1 MNLFVA
7 DADLFAMVEAS
18 AQSFLEANYSLDC
31 LRKTD
36 SQSDIWRKLA
46 ETGLLKLGLPENLGG
61 AGFGAQGHVRVATLF
76 GRELFSGPFITQS
89 VLPCFIANHV
99 DASEFKE
106 AITAFLCDDTRRVS
120 TALMETDST
129 FDTSQTSAT
138 LQDGGLHGNKTF
150 VSLPA
155 DAFIVSAR
163 DNEKLVLALIEK
175 PNDQNISDVIQNFF
189 GQKIGNLSLHGESLT
204 YAPIRSEGL
213 AQLIQSALD
222 LGTLIVSA
230 QLSGISQKAL
240 EITLEYLRTRKQFGQ
255 TIGSFQAV
263 QHRAVDLYIAQ
274 KLTENSVNRAAE
286 LFDSDPLSV
295 DTQKAVSCAKVRA
308 SQTAFL
314 MTKESIQLHGGI
326 GFTDEAD
333 IGLYARASL
342 NLVNQFGLPIHH
354 QRRVYDIERA
364 RRGK

>member
-18 AQSFLEANYSLDC
+18 AQSFLDANYSLEC
-31 LRKTD
+31 LRASHTE
-36 SQSDIWRKLA
+36 SDIWQKLA
-46 ETGLLKLGLPENLGG
+46 DTGLLKLGLSEELGG

-76 GRELFSGPFITQS
+76 GRELFSSPFIAQS
-89 VLPCFIANHV
+89 VLPCFIV
-99 DASEFKE
+99 SQIEDCELKEVISEC
-106 AITAFLCDDTRRVS
+106 LCDNTHRIS

-129 FDTSQTSAT
+129 VDASQISTT
-138 LQDGGLHGNKTF
+138 LQDGRPFGHKTF

-155 DAFIVSAR
+155 DSIIVTAQENDEMALGLIAR
-163 DNEKLVLALIEK
+163 PDDDNVTGTF
-175 PNDQNISDVIQNFF
+175 QNFL
-189 GQKIGNLSLHGESLT
+189 GQKVGNLSLQGETLAC
-204 YAPIRSEGL
+204 APLRSKNL
-213 AQLIQSALD
+213 PQIIQSAFD
-222 LGTLIVSA
+222 LGTLITSA
-230 QLSGISQKAL
+230 QLAGVSQKSL
-240 EITLEYLRTRKQFGQ
+240 EITLEYLRTRKQFNQ
-255 TIGSFQAV
+255 TIGSFQAI

-274 KLTENSVNRAAE
+274 QLTENSVKRAAE
-286 LFDSDPLSV
+286 HFDKNPQSA

-314 MTKESIQLHGGI
+314 MTKETIQLHGGI

-354 QRRVYDIERA
+354 RRRVYDLERA